1 MSFVPANNNIRWKD
15 KVGGS
20 RTVFEGNVKT
30 RVGGAEIAVSELP
43 EYPNVLPMGT
53 PIYQDEI
60 ARTTTVHYEFEV
72 LEATSSSTE
81 VKIVKGPEGTR
92 IKAGMA
98 LMGEQTTMDTG
109 ATAVSTVS
117 AVDSSNAGYDVVTLA
132 EAATFK
138 AGAILWEANPTPKS
152 SKYYVKVKPNGLTD
166 VDLVAVPG
174 TYSVKC
180 ASVYFSDSPIMLRRL
195 PALSKVTR
203 KYMQQEEFCYF
214 NWAEHK

>member
-1 MSFVPANNNIRWKD
+1 MSYVPANNNIRWKD

-60 ARTTTVHYEFEV
+60 ARVTTVHYEFEV
-72 LEATSSSTE
+72 AEKATSATE

-92 IKAGMA
+92 VKVGMA
-98 LMGEQTTMDTG
+98 LMAEQTSMETG
-109 ATAVSTVS
+109 ATAVSTVT
-117 AVDSSNAGYDVVTLA
+117 AVDSSNADYDIVTID
-132 EAATFK
+132 AAASFN
-138 AGAILWEANPTPKS
+138 AGAILWEANPTSKN

-180 ASVYFSDSPIMLRRL
+180 ASVYFSDSPILLRRL
-195 PALSKVTR
+195 PALSKVVR
-203 KYMQQEEFCYF
+203 KYMNQEEFCYF